1 VSYQPSQLGP
11 TTVGSIS
18 PHPQSNVEAW
28 AAGASP
34 LRSFLIKLSIVEFL
48 VAAAA
53 AYFGSVVYHRLL
65 LLYWPNPEQYLMAA
79 MLLAVMLSLV
89 SLTLQQFAGMQKQP
103 RHRFLWNG
111 AKAVALAFS
120 FFLSIMFLFKTAD
133 AYSRGTFLCQ
143 LACVGIAVLALRA
156 TAHSRLQSAIAAGR
170 IESRRVVLI
179 GDQGR
184 CSQFAHRLR
193 LTGIRTVRA
202 FAPPEHCGP
211 EISSV
216 LSGATATTQVRELVA
231 ECRLLNADDIVVL
244 ADEKQLGNTHVLALA
259 LSELPVDIH
268 VVPVGAEDL
277 IGSAWIAEFGDV
289 VTMQV
294 VRRPLTVTD
303 RIVKR
308 GFDMAAAV
316 AGLTLLSPLLIAVMI
331 VIKLDSPGPIFFRQ
345 TRHGFNNE
353 PIRVIKFRTMTV
365 MEDGDDFKQAVRGDE
380 RITRIGRLL
389 RRTNIDELPQLL
401 NVLFG
406 DMSIVGPRPHAT
418 AHNRMFEQLI
428 SPFSRRHSVKPGI
441 TGWAQVNGYRGETDT
456 IDKMRRR
463 VECDLYYIDN
473 WSILFDLK
481 IIGMTLFSKSSYLNA
496 Y

>member
-1 VSYQPSQLGP
+1 VSYKPSRLGGS
-11 TTVGSIS
+11 TVGPIS
-18 PHPQSNVEAW
+18 PHPRSNVEAW
-28 AAGASP
+28 PAGASP
-34 LRSFLIKLSIVEFL
+34 LQSFLIKLSLGEFIV
-48 VAAAA
+48 VAAA

-65 LLYWPNPEQYLMAA
+65 LLCWPNPEQYLPAA
-79 MLLAVMLSLV
+79 ILLAVMLSFV
-89 SLTLQQFAGMQKQP
+89 SLALQQFAAMQTQP

-111 AKAVALAFS
+111 AEAVALAFS
-120 FFLSIMFLFKTAD
+120 FFLSIMFLFKMTD

-170 IESRRVVLI
+170 IESRRLI
-179 GDQGR
+179 LVGDQDR

-202 FAPPEHCGP
+202 FAPPQHRSA
-211 EISSV
+211 EIAPI
-216 LSGATATTQVRELVA
+216 LSGATVTTQVRELVA
-231 ECRLLNADDIVVL
+231 ECRLLNADDILVL
-244 ADEKQLGNTHVLALA
+244 ADEKQLRSTHVLALA

-277 IGSAWIAEFGDV
+277 IGSAWIAEFGNI

-294 VRRPLTVTD
+294 ARRPLTASD
-303 RIVKR
+303 RTIKR
-308 GFDMAAAV
+308 GFDISAAV
-316 AGLTLLSPLLIAVMI
+316 AGLALLSPLLIAVMI
-331 VIKLDSPGPIFFRQ
+331 AIKLDSPGPVFFRQ

-365 MEDGDDFKQAVRGDE
+365 MEDGDAFKQAVKGDQ
-380 RITRIGRLL
+380 RITRVGRVL

-418 AHNRMFEQLI
+418 AHNRMFEQII
-428 SPFSRRHSVKPGI
+428 SLFSRRHSVKPGI

-473 WSILFDLK
+473 WSLLFDMK
-481 IIGMTLFSKSSYLNA
+481 IIVMTLFSKSSYLNA